1 MADEGSTMNRVPGSD
16 IPTEARVRR
25 IVAEELERLLPGLLE
40 EIARKQQADRDRAAR
55 GQGFQSFEDMQRK
68 RGG

>member
-1 MADEGSTMNRVPGSD
+1 MTDEGSAVNRVPGSD
-16 IPTEARVRR
+16 VPTEARVRR
-25 IVAEELERLLPGLLE
+25 IVAEELERLLPGMLE

-55 GQGFQSFEDMQRK
+55 GQGFQNFDEMQRK